1 VTVPVLANFKDAATY
16 LYIEKVFNS
25 NRNLEDICAMPDSLI
40 TKENPILQV
49 SNFSMTTVTIQV
61 RQILGRAR
69 NPDNWLDQPNRHSE
83 DALRQAEA
91 HVKLIRKLANIRTP
105 SPSSGFSVP
114 TNTATSQTSEALK
127 PHPVYYS
134 KEDPLAEEP
143 LEGGPK
149 TYEVSEEIISSNRLI
164 EELDINPELPPVKKQ

>member
-1 VTVPVLANFKDAATY
+1 MAAC
-16 LYIEKVFNS
+16 LYVKKVFNS
-25 NRNLEDICAMPDSLI
+25 DRNLEDIYAARDSLI

-49 SNFSMTTVTIQV
+49 SNFSTTAITIQV
-61 RQILGRAR
+61 GQILGKAR

-149 TYEVSEEIISSNRLI
+149 TY
-164 EELDINPELPPVKKQ
+164 